1 MATRDP
7 LAPYRAMRDF
17 TRTMPFAW
25 REATAALDLR
35 AFTVGTAP
43 RARLKRAE
51 PWAGFAAAARPM
63 PKPKPR

>member
-25 REATAALDLR
+25 REATAAINPR
-35 AFTVGTAP
+35 PFTIATAP
-43 RARLKRAE
+43 ARLERPD
-51 PWAGFAAAARPM
+51 PWAGFGAAARPL
-63 PKPKPR
+63 PKQR